1 MWLIVI
7 AIGCEMLLSIMDNY
21 ILYFLLSV
29 AAVHLREVSIKYP
42 IKVRNSLCCY
52 GDSDD
57 GWCIRVH
64 QWSTMV

>member
-29 AAVHLREVSIKYP
+29 AAVTSQGGQYQIPNQGEE
-42 IKVRNSLCCY
+42 
-52 GDSDD
+52 
-57 GWCIRVH
+57 
-64 QWSTMV
+64 